1 MDQSTVIQG
10 LQFDTSLALRGK
22 VLSLYSLDTNTDA
35 VISEAYHHRC
45 KFVDPIVSTR
55 GHREVKAQF
64 RSLRAFLRYS
74 KAELVSSHY
83 DVLSSTLTM
92 DTTMVFKP
100 KLWPFSS
107 FRLKCFTVVV
117 VDADGLVRSHT
128 DHWSVASLLET
139 KIGWMYRA
147 GRRLFG
153 AATSLLF
160 GWLTKDSTPLVLAE
174 RVPTAPPVVEASS
187 LNSKSD

>member
-1 MDQSTVIQG
+1 
-10 LQFDTSLALRGK
+10 
-22 VLSLYSLDTNTDA
+22 
-35 VISEAYHHRC
+35 
-45 KFVDPIVSTR
+45 
-55 GHREVKAQF
+55 
-64 RSLRAFLRYS
+64 
-74 KAELVSSHY
+74 
-83 DVLSSTLTM
+83 M

-117 VDADGLVRSHT
+117 VGSDGLVRSHT

-153 AATSLLF
+153 AVTSVLF
-160 GWLTKDSTPLVLAE
+160 GWLTKDSTPLALAE

>member
-1 MDQSTVIQG
+1 M
-10 LQFDTSLALRGK
+10 
-22 VLSLYSLDTNTDA
+22 
-35 VISEAYHHRC
+35 
-45 KFVDPIVSTR
+45 
-55 GHREVKAQF
+55 
-64 RSLRAFLRYS
+64 
-74 KAELVSSHY
+74 
-83 DVLSSTLTM
+83 
-92 DTTMVFKP
+92 
-100 KLWPFSS
+100 
-107 FRLKCFTVVV
+107 VVV
-117 VDADGLVRSHT
+117 GADGLIRSHT